1 MAKDSTKTVQKV
13 DKKSPKKEKKSNVF
27 ARFGRYCKD
36 VVSELKRVSWP
47 SVSTLVKSTRDVLI
61 FVAVVAIFVAL
72 LDLLF
77 GTMLRQFLR

>member
-13 DKKSPKKEKKSNVF
+13 DKKNPKKDKKPNVF
-27 ARFGRYCKD
+27 MRFGRFCKD

-47 SVSTLVKSTRDVLI
+47 SASTLVKSTRDVLI
-61 FVAVVAIFVAL
+61 FIVVVAVFVAL

-77 GTMLRQFLR
+77 GTLLQQFLR